1 MSKEDKEAKE
11 NVLNIISGESTNKI
25 KFMLGEISV
34 TPVIHALVVDAI
46 RKGDV

>member
-11 NVLNIISGESTNKI
+11 NVLNIISGELTNKI
-25 KFMLGEISV
+25 KFMRGEISV
-34 TPVIHALVVDAI
+34 TSVIHALVVDAI

>member
-1 MSKEDKEAKE
+1 MSKKAKEAKK

-25 KFMLGEISV
+25 NFMMGEISV